1 MEKVLVTLRVPE
13 LVYENL
19 KNNFTLIYNDSMN
32 PLSKKE
38 LIEKVKDVNAILC
51 PLSEKIDREIM
62 EAGKNLKI
70 IANFGAGF
78 DNIDIDAANDLG
90 IIVTNSPAVNS
101 TSSTSELTIGIMID
115 IMRNITSGEK
125 DLRKGNFKGWK
136 PVYGLGN
143 SLSGKTLGIIGTG
156 RIGKDVARKAR
167 AFDMNLIYYNRTRLD
182 KDIENEYNLSYKN
195 LDELIEISDVITIH
209 TAYSDDLKHLFNEE
223 TFNKMKTSSY
233 LINASRGPIVEEK
246 ALIHAL
252 NNNIIK
258 GAALDVYEF
267 EPSISEDLLN
277 AKNILLVPHL
287 GNATYEARNEMGL
300 LAFENIKDVLSG
312 KPAKNKVN

>member
-1 MEKVLVTLRVPE
+1 MEKVLVTLKVPE

-101 TSSTSELTIGIMID
+101 TSSTSELTMGIMID

-156 RIGKDVARKAR
+156 RIGKDIARKAR

-267 EPSISEDLLN
+267 EPNISEDLLN

>member
-1 MEKVLVTLRVPE
+1 MEKVLVTLKVPE

-101 TSSTSELTIGIMID
+101 TSSTSELTMGIMID

-267 EPSISEDLLN
+267 EPNISEDLLN

>member
-1 MEKVLVTLRVPE
+1 MEKVLVTLKVPE

-101 TSSTSELTIGIMID
+101 TSSTSELTMGIMID

-182 KDIENEYNLSYKN
+182 KNIENEYNLNYKN

-267 EPSISEDLLN
+267 EPNISEDLLN

-312 KPAKNKVN
+312 KTAKNKVN

>member
-1 MEKVLVTLRVPE
+1 MEKVLVTLKVPE

-101 TSSTSELTIGIMID
+101 TTSTSELTMGIMID

-167 AFDMNLIYYNRTRLD
+167 SFDMNLIYYNRTRLD

-267 EPSISEDLLN
+267 EPNISEDLLN

>member
-1 MEKVLVTLRVPE
+1 MEKVLVTLKVPE

-101 TSSTSELTIGIMID
+101 TSSTSELTMGIMID

>member
-1 MEKVLVTLRVPE
+1 MEKVLVTLKVPE

-101 TSSTSELTIGIMID
+101 TTSTSELTMGIMID

-156 RIGKDVARKAR
+156 RIGKDIARKAR

-267 EPSISEDLLN
+267 EPNISEDLLN

>member
-1 MEKVLVTLRVPE
+1 MEKVLVTLKVPE

-209 TAYSDDLKHLFNEE
+209 TAYSDNLKHLFNEE

>member
-1 MEKVLVTLRVPE
+1 MEKVLVTLKVPE

-101 TSSTSELTIGIMID
+101 TTSTSELTMGIMID

-267 EPSISEDLLN
+267 EPNISEDLLN

>member
-1 MEKVLVTLRVPE
+1 MEKVLVTLKVPE
-13 LVYENL
+13 LIYENL

-101 TSSTSELTIGIMID
+101 TTSTSELTMGIMID

-167 AFDMNLIYYNRTRLD
+167 SFDMNLIYYNRTRLD

-267 EPSISEDLLN
+267 EPNISEDLLN

>member
-1 MEKVLVTLRVPE
+1 MEKVLVTLKVPE

-101 TSSTSELTIGIMID
+101 TSSTSELTMGIMID

-167 AFDMNLIYYNRTRLD
+167 SFDMNLIYYNRTRLD

-267 EPSISEDLLN
+267 EPNISEDLLN

>member
-1 MEKVLVTLRVPE
+1 MEKVLVTLKVPE

-51 PLSEKIDREIM
+51 PLSEKIDREII

-101 TSSTSELTIGIMID
+101 TTSTSELTMGIMID

-267 EPSISEDLLN
+267 EPNISEDLLN

>member
-1 MEKVLVTLRVPE
+1 MEKVLVTLKVPE

-101 TSSTSELTIGIMID
+101 TTSTSELTMGIMID

-167 AFDMNLIYYNRTRLD
+167 SFDMNLIYYNRTRLD

-267 EPSISEDLLN
+267 EPNISEDLLN

-312 KPAKNKVN
+312 KTAKNKVN

>member
-1 MEKVLVTLRVPE
+1 MEKVLVTLKVPE

-101 TSSTSELTIGIMID
+101 TTSTSELTMGIMID

-209 TAYSDDLKHLFNEE
+209 TAYSNDLKHLFNEE

-267 EPSISEDLLN
+267 EPNISEDLLN

-312 KPAKNKVN
+312 KTAKNKVN

>member
-19 KNNFTLIYNDSMN
+19 KNNFDLIYNDSMN

-38 LIEKVKDVNAILC
+38 LIEKVKDVDAILC

-78 DNIDIDAANDLG
+78 DNIDIKAASDLG
-90 IIVTNSPAVNS
+90 IIVTNSPAINS
-101 TSSTSELTIGIMID
+101 TSSTAELTMGIMID

-125 DLRKGNFKGWK
+125 DLRDGNFKGWK
-136 PVYGLGN
+136 PVYGLGD
-143 SLSGKTLGIIGTG
+143 SLANKTLGIIGTG
-156 RIGKDVARKAR
+156 RIGKDIARKAK
-167 AFDMNLIYYNRTRLD
+167 AFDMNLIYYNRTKLD
-182 KDIENEYNLSYKN
+182 KSEENKYNLEYKD
-195 LDELIEISDVITIH
+195 LDELIKISDVITIH
-209 TAYSDDLKHLFNEE
+209 TAYSEELKHLFNKD
-223 TFNKMKTSSY
+223 TFDKMKKSAY

-246 ALIHAL
+246 ALIDAL
-252 NNNIIK
+252 NKEVIK

-267 EPSISEDLLN
+267 EPNISEELLN
-277 AKNILLVPHL
+277 TKNILLVPHL
-287 GNATYEARNEMGL
+287 GNATYEARNEMGMI
-300 LAFENIKDVLSG
+300 AFENIKDVLNG
-312 KPAKNKVN
+312 KSAKNKVN

>member
-1 MEKVLVTLRVPE
+1 MEKVLVTLKVPE

-267 EPSISEDLLN
+267 EPNISEDLLN

>member
-1 MEKVLVTLRVPE
+1 MEKVLVTLKVPE

-101 TSSTSELTIGIMID
+101 TSSTSELTMGIMID

-209 TAYSDDLKHLFNEE
+209 TAYSNDLKHLFNEE

-267 EPSISEDLLN
+267 EPNISEDLLN

-312 KPAKNKVN
+312 KTAKNKVN

>member
-1 MEKVLVTLRVPE
+1 MEKVLVTLKVPE